1 MIDINDFQ
9 KVDMRVGTIVSA
21 SINKG
26 ARKPAYKLE
35 IDFGPLGIKKSSA
48 QITTVY
54 EANDLIGKQVI
65 AVINFPSIKI
75 SEVKSEVL
83 VLGIDSVDGVILLSV
98 DKPVENGQRIY

>member
-1 MIDINDFQ
+1 MIDMVDFQ
-9 KVDMRVGTIVSA
+9 RVDMRVGTVISA

-35 IDFGPLGIKKSSA
+35 IDFGLLGIKKSSA
-48 QITTVY
+48 QITDVY
-54 EANDLIGKQVI
+54 EIDDLIGKQVI

-83 VLGIDSVDGVILLSV
+83 VLGIDSDDGVILLTP
-98 DKPVENGQRIY
+98 DRIVENGKRIY